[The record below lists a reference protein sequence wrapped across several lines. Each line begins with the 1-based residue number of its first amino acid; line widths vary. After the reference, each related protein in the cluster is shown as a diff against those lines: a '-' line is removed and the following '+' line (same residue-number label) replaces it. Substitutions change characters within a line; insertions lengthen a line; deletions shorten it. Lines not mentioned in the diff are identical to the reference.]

1 MDEETRR
8 IIVEVRLEKC
18 KEDLQAARE
27 LLKLGFLR
35 AAVNRAY
42 YGVFHITSAA
52 LLTLDIERSKHSGV
66 QSAFNQYLVT
76 PGHIEPEYSRIYGRA
91 RRLREDYD
99 YADELRDLDEK
110 IAADLLADADRFV
123 ARMERYLREVG
134 AVECARS

>member
-8 IIVEVRLEKC
+8 IIVGVRLEKC
-18 KEDLQAARE
+18 KEDLKAARE

-66 QSAFNQYLVT
+66 QSAFSQYLVT

-110 IAADLLADADRFV
+110 IAADLLADAERFV
-123 ARMERYLREVG
+123 TRMERYLREVG
-134 AVECARS
+134 AVE

>member
-8 IIVEVRLEKC
+8 IIVRVRLEKC
-18 KEDLQAARE
+18 KEDLQAAHE

-66 QSAFNQYLVT
+66 QSAFSQYLVT

-99 YADELRDLDEK
+99 YADELKDLDEK
-110 IAADLLADADRFV
+110 VATDLLADAERFV
-123 ARMERYLREVG
+123 ARMERYLKEVG
-134 AVECARS
+134 AVE

>member
-8 IIVEVRLEKC
+8 IIVGVRLEKC

-66 QSAFNQYLVT
+66 QSAFSQYLVT
-76 PGHIEPEYSRIYGRA
+76 PGHIEPEYSKIYGRA

-110 IAADLLADADRFV
+110 IATDLLADAERFV

-134 AVECARS
+134 AVE

>member
-8 IIVEVRLEKC
+8 IIIGVRLEKC

-27 LLKLGFLR
+27 LLRLGFLR

-42 YGVFHITSAA
+42 YGVFHIASAA

-66 QSAFNQYLVT
+66 QSAFSQYLVK
-76 PGHIEPEYSRIYGRA
+76 PGHIEPEYSKIYGRA

-99 YADELRDLDEK
+99 YADEMRDLDEK
-110 IAADLLADADRFV
+110 FTAELLADAEKFAV
-123 ARMERYLREVG
+123 RMERYLREVG
-134 AVECARS
+134 ATG

>member
-8 IIVEVRLEKC
+8 IIIKVRLEKC

-27 LLKLGFLR
+27 LLRLGFLR

-52 LLTLDIERSKHSGV
+52 LLTFDIERSKHSGV
-66 QSAFNQYLVT
+66 QSAFSQYLVK
-76 PGHIEPEYSRIYGRA
+76 PGRVEPEYSKIYGRA

-110 IAADLLADADRFV
+110 ITADLLADAERFV

-134 AVECARS
+134 AAE

>member
-1 MDEETRR
+1 MDEETQR
-8 IIVEVRLEKC
+8 IIIEVRIEKC

-27 LLKLGFLR
+27 LLRLGFLR

-42 YGVFHITSAA
+42 YGVFHITSAV

-66 QSAFNQYLVT
+66 QSAFSQFLVKS
-76 PGHIEPEYSRIYGRA
+76 GHIEPEYSKIYARS

-110 IAADLLADADRFV
+110 VTTDLLADAEKFV

-134 AVECARS
+134 ATE

>member
-8 IIVEVRLEKC
+8 IIVGVRLEKC
-18 KEDLQAARE
+18 REDLQAARE

-66 QSAFNQYLVT
+66 QSAFSQYLVT

-134 AVECARS
+134 AVE

>member
-8 IIVEVRLEKC
+8 VIIRVRLEKC
-18 KEDLQAARE
+18 KEDLQAAQE
-27 LLKLGFLR
+27 LLRLGFLR

-66 QSAFNQYLVT
+66 QSAFSQHLVKS
-76 PGHIEPEYSRIYGRA
+76 GHIEPEYSKIYGRA

-110 IAADLLADADRFV
+110 VTADLLADAEKFV
-123 ARMERYLREVG
+123 ARMERYLRKAGEIG
-134 AVECARS
+134 

>member
-8 IIVEVRLEKC
+8 IIIGVRLEKC

-27 LLKLGFLR
+27 LLRLGFLR

-42 YGVFHITSAA
+42 YGVFHVTSAA
-52 LLTLDIERSKHSGV
+52 LLTRDIERSKHSGM
-66 QSAFNQYLVT
+66 QSAFSQFLVK
-76 PGHIEPEYSRIYGRA
+76 PGHIEPEYSKIYARA

-110 IAADLLADADRFV
+110 VTADLLADAERFV
-123 ARMERYLREVG
+123 ARMEQYLRKVG
-134 AVECARS
+134 AIE

>member
-8 IIVEVRLEKC
+8 IIIGVRLEKC
-18 KEDLQAARE
+18 KEDLQAARD
-27 LLKLGFLR
+27 LLRLGFLR

-66 QSAFNQYLVT
+66 QSAFSQHLVK
-76 PGHIEPEYSRIYGRA
+76 PGHIEPEYSRIYARA

-99 YADELRDLDEK
+99 YADELGDLDEK
-110 IAADLLADADRFV
+110 VTADLLADAERFV
-123 ARMERYLREVG
+123 ARVERYLREVRATG
-134 AVECARS
+134 

>member
-8 IIVEVRLEKC
+8 IIIGVRLEKC

-27 LLKLGFLR
+27 LLRLGFLR

-42 YGVFHITSAA
+42 YGVFHIASAA
-52 LLTLDIERSKHSGV
+52 LLSLDIERSKHSGV
-66 QSAFNQYLVT
+66 QSAFSQYLVK
-76 PGHIEPEYSRIYGRA
+76 PGHIESEYSKIYGRA

-99 YADELRDLDEK
+99 YADELTDLDEK
-110 IAADLLADADRFV
+110 ITADLLADAERFV

-134 AVECARS
+134 ATE